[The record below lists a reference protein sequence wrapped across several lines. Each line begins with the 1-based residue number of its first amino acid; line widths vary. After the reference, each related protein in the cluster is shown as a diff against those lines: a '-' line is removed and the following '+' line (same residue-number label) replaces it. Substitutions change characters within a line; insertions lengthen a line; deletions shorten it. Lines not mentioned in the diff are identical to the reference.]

1 MKIVDFASAAVVAN
15 LSRLE
20 EDSGTA
26 EGERVCCAC
35 RKPISAARTLES
47 RTLESRTLKTRNLES
62 RNLTPREIDLVDLV
76 CQGRL
81 NKEIAYQLELS
92 EGTVKEY
99 LYRLYRKLGVRNR
112 TELVILALSRAT
124 RTASAA

>member
-1 MKIVDFASAAVVAN
+1 MKLVDFASAAVVAN

-26 EGERVCCAC
+26 EGAVCCAC
-35 RKPISAARTLES
+35 RKPISAARSLES
-47 RTLESRTLKTRNLES
+47 RALRS
-62 RNLTPREIDLVDLV
+62 RNLSRREIELVDLV

-92 EGTVKEY
+92 EGTIKEY

>member
-47 RTLESRTLKTRNLES
+47 RTLKTRNLES

-81 NKEIAYQLELS
+81 NKEIAYQLQLS

>member
-20 EDSGTA
+20 EDSATA

-47 RTLESRTLKTRNLES
+47 RTLKSRNLES
-62 RNLTPREIDLVDLV
+62 PNLSRREIELVDLV

-92 EGTVKEY
+92 EGTIKEY

>member
-47 RTLESRTLKTRNLES
+47 RTLKSRNLES
-62 RNLTPREIDLVDLV
+62 PNLSRREIELVDLV

-92 EGTVKEY
+92 EGTIKEY
-99 LYRLYRKLGVRNR
+99 LYRLYRKLDVRNR
-112 TELVILALSRAT
+112 TELVILVLAPAT